1 MRTSRVLTASAPG
14 ARAASEWAAAALNA
28 PRPTTGRAEPA
39 MCIRDSRF
47 RGGAR
52 RGLDI
57 RRHGPCPLT
66 CACRRGPHR
75 SPS

>member
-39 MCIRDSRF
+39 GGTASAAE
-47 RGGAR
+47 RGEASTSAVTGHVR
-52 RGLDI
+52 
-57 RRHGPCPLT
+57 
-66 CACRRGPHR
+66 
-75 SPS
+75 